1 MTSPAWPSK
10 SPASTTSQTSQ
21 TQTSPHTHSR
31 GRGYYDIDAI
41 LAEHERL
48 TCTFRYPAMDCGPL
62 DPSVT
67 EPDLDTSHRVDL
79 PLWLASALY
88 AEDQVSV
95 DCPFFLSRTFRQTL
109 QAGASSI
116 NLRLHC
122 PFFYVLGW
130 KVVPM
135 LCGTQESQEV
145 QEVGR
150 GVGYR

>member
-1 MTSPAWPSK
+1 MTTSPAWPSK
-10 SPASTTSQTSQ
+10 SPARSVSQTPE
-21 TQTSPHTHSR
+21 TQTSR

-48 TCTFRYPAMDCGPL
+48 TCTFRTPAMDCGPL

-67 EPDLDTSHRVDL
+67 EPDLDVHHRVDL
-79 PLWLASALY
+79 PLWLASALV
-88 AEDQVSV
+88 AEDQVTV

-150 GVGYR
+150 GVG